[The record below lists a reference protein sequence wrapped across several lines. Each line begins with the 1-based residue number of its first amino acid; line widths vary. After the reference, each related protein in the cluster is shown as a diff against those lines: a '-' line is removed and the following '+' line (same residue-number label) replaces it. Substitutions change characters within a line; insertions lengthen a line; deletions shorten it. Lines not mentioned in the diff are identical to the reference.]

1 LLQWSGFEVQLAY
14 DGYAAIKLTSEFR
27 PDAVVLDIGLPGI
40 DGYEVARRLRAQPAG
55 DRLIIIAA
63 SGYGQKEDQQRSL
76 AAGCD
81 RHLTKPIDPVQL
93 TDLLSSLCS
102 AKA

>member
-1 LLQWSGFEVQLAY
+1 
-14 DGYAAIKLTSEFR
+14 
-27 PDAVVLDIGLPGI
+27 
-40 DGYEVARRLRAQPAG
+40 LRAQPAG